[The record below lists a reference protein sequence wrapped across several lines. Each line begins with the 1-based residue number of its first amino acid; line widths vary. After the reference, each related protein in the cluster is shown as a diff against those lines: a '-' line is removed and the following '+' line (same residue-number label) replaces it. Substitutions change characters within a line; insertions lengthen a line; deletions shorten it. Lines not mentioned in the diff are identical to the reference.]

1 MIPTIGKAI
10 ISKLADKAGISIG
23 GHDGSP
29 FPTVD
34 QLKQFALGAAE
45 VALKKAKDLADSQK
59 PNTKFAYAVGHYW
72 PTGGVGVYTFGSSTF
87 YGTMKEAEEFLE
99 YVKAKSPDR
108 DWKIFMLVE
117 VPR

>member
-1 MIPTIGKAI
+1 MIPTLGKAI
-10 ISKLADKAGISIG
+10 VSKLADKAGISIG

-45 VALKKAKDLADSQK
+45 VVLKKAQDLAEAQK
-59 PNTKFAYAVGHYW
+59 PQTKFTYAVGHYW
-72 PTGGVGVYTFGSSTF
+72 PSGAVGTYAYGGDTFH
-87 YGTMKEAEEFLE
+87 GTMKAAEEFLE
-99 YVKAKSPDR
+99 YVKTQSPEK
-108 DWKIFMLVE
+108 DWRIFMLVE